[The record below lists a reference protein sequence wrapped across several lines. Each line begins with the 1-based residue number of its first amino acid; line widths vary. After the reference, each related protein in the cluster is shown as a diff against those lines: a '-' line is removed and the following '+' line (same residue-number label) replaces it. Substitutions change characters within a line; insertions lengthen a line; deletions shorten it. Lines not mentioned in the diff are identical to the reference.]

1 LQCLEVSKHDKGEQ
15 MKSPIFK
22 SELKVFLGLMFVAA
36 LVSLAFINYAQ
47 SEQSETLT
55 HANSAQLQ
63 NQAELNAE
71 LATKQLLAQHLDISL
86 AKVQSE
92 ATLKQLGVSE
102 SLAAEIILALED
114 RYEISLFE
122 SKGFDLNV
130 TVASLVNEVEEARHS
145 ETAGM

>member
-1 LQCLEVSKHDKGEQ
+1 

-130 TVASLVNEVEEARHS
+130 TVASLVNEVEVARHS